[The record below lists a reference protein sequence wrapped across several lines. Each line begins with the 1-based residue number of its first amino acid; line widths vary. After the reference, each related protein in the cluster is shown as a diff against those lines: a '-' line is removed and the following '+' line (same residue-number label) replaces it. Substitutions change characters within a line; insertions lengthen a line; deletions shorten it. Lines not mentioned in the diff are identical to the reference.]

1 MKISTRGRYGVR
13 LLIDLAEHPKEDRVA
28 LAVIAERQRI
38 SVRYLEQV
46 AVILR
51 RAGFIRSVKGASGG
65 FALALPP
72 TEIIIGDALR
82 TLEGDVLVADPAPA
96 GIRESPYRECVRS
109 MVYDRLNERIAGLV
123 DRMTLASLVERASSL
138 DRASSGDTAGE
149 DGEDGETP
157 PTGTS
162 ARTDE
167 SFMYFI

>member
-1 MKISTRGRYGVR
+1 
-13 LLIDLAEHPKEDRVA
+13 
-28 LAVIAERQRI
+28 
-38 SVRYLEQV
+38 
-46 AVILR
+46 
-51 RAGFIRSVKGASGG
+51 
-65 FALALPP
+65 
-72 TEIIIGDALR
+72 
-82 TLEGDVLVADPAPA
+82 
-96 GIRESPYRECVRS
+96 

-149 DGEDGETP
+149 DGETP